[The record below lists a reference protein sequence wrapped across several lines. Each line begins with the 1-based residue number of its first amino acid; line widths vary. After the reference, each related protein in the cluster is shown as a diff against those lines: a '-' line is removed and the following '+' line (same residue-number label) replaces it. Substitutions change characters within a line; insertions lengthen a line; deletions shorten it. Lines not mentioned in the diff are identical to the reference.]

1 MFTIYWGFKRKR
13 RRLYKIIHRRFL
25 THIPQNLTAGLVA
38 AIVALPIS
46 LAFGEVSGL
55 GALAGLYGAMA
66 CGIVAALFGGT
77 KNQITGPTG
86 PMTVVAAAM
95 IAENPDKPELLFFAL
110 ILGGFL
116 QLVLA
121 WLKTGQ
127 YVYYLPYSVISGF
140 MTGIGLIIICLQL
153 LPMIGFKGKGDIL
166 ESLEQFTTII
176 SQFQLENSNIQALII
191 GLITLAIIYLFP
203 LITKKI
209 PSTLV
214 ALVAGSGLVFWLNW
228 EIPMIPAIPDGFIE
242 FNFPA
247 LHALSEL
254 HIIFTGAITLALLG
268 TIDSLLTSVVVDKM
282 TDTRH
287 NSDQELMGQ
296 GLGNILSGFIG
307 GLPGAGATM
316 RSVASVNAGGT
327 NYLPGVVHGLLI
339 LIIVF
344 WLKPFVSLVPLACLA
359 GILVSVGISIV
370 DRRGLK
376 HILHAPKA
384 DVLVMAV
391 VLFLTVFDN
400 LIMAVGVG
408 VALASILFVK
418 HLSDSQFSE
427 HGELD
432 EWYSKWY
439 KGKGQEDKIQ
449 DAIKHKVYV
458 YQFNGPLFFGEAK
471 NFNKTLPT
479 LLQYSA
485 IILHFANV
493 PIIDQTGAYALEDAI
508 RQIEDANKQVYITD
522 LTEDVRQTLWRFDIL
537 KHLHL
542 EGQSFLTFD
551 QAVQEIQSQQ
561 PQPKPEL
568 SESSI
573 LPS

>member
-1 MFTIYWGFKRKR
+1 MLKSIQD
-13 RRLYKIIHRRFL
+13 RFL
-25 THIPQNLTAGLVA
+25 THIPQNLVAGLVA

-46 LAFGEVSGL
+46 LAFGEASGL
-55 GALAGLYGAMA
+55 GALSGLYGAMA
-66 CGIVAALFGGT
+66 CGILAALFGGT

-86 PMTVVAAAM
+86 PMTVVAAAI
-95 IAENPDKPELLFFAL
+95 IASNPDKPELLFFAVV
-110 ILGGFL
+110 LGGFL

-140 MTGIGLIIICLQL
+140 MSGIGIIILCLQL
-153 LPMIGFKGKGDIL
+153 LPIIGFKGKGDVL
-166 ESLEQFTTII
+166 ESIEAFFTII
-176 SQFQLENSNIQALII
+176 TQSQLSETNIQAFMV
-191 GLITLAIIYLFP
+191 GLITLAVIYLFP
-203 LITKKI
+203 KITRKI

-214 ALVAGSGLVFWLNW
+214 ALVVGTGVVIWLGWN
-228 EIPMIPAIPDGFIE
+228 IPTIPAIPDGFIQ
-242 FNFPA
+242 FQLPS
-247 LHALSEL
+247 LHHLSEL
-254 HIIFTGAITLALLG
+254 QVIFTGAITLALLG
-268 TIDSLLTSVVVDKM
+268 AIDSLLTSVVVDQM

-287 NSDQELMGQ
+287 NSDQELIGQ
-296 GLGNILSGFIG
+296 GLGNMVSGFIG

-327 NYLPGVVHGLLI
+327 NYLPGVVHGLII
-339 LIIVF
+339 LITVF
-344 WLKPFVSLVPLACLA
+344 WLKPFVSLIPLACLA
-359 GILVSVGISIV
+359 GILVSVGISII

-384 DVLVMAV
+384 DVLVMGV

-400 LIMAVGVG
+400 LIVAVGVG

-432 EWYSKWY
+432 QWYNKWY
-439 KGKGQEDKIQ
+439 KGTDQEHKIDETLQ
-449 DAIKHKVYV
+449 HKVYV

-471 NFNKTLPT
+471 NFNNNLSK
-479 LLQYSA
+479 LLQYEN

-493 PIIDQTGAYALEDAI
+493 PIVDQTGAYALEDAI
-508 RQIEDANKQVYITD
+508 RKIEEANKAVYIVD
-522 LTEDVRQTLWRFDIL
+522 LTGDVRAILSRFDIL

-542 EGQSFLTFD
+542 EGQSHLTFD
-551 QAVQEIQSQQ
+551 EAVQEIKTRHQSL
-561 PQPKPEL
+561 EL
-568 SESSI
+568 IS
-573 LPS
+573 